1 MDSPTLSSLLTAA
14 AQVKYCVEQ
23 DRLSMV
29 TIQPTY
35 HITKVNF
42 MHTLKQCS
50 AITECLH
57 GYTDLHFSV
66 RYLTP
71 TRCISYQCCSF
82 RKKKHSLTAADQ
94 EAIVNQDY
102 SKFILWLYDKHYSN
116 GICIQSNLPFQKY
129 FPGRSLRR
137 FEQPHSQVPNQLT
150 VTYSTETG

>member
-1 MDSPTLSSLLTAA
+1 MSSPALELQMVIHIWNSETTFRRQIMNITIYHLLQKLLPHWGLYCMDSPTSSSLLTAA
-14 AQVKYCVEQ
+14 ARVKYCVER

-57 GYTDLHFSV
+57 GYTDLQLSV

-82 RKKKHSLTAADQ
+82 RKKKKTFINSSRLGG
-94 EAIVNQDY
+94 Y
-102 SKFILWLYDKHYSN
+102 SQPRL
-116 GICIQSNLPFQKY
+116 FQV
-129 FPGRSLRR
+129 
-137 FEQPHSQVPNQLT
+137 HT
-150 VTYSTETG
+150 VVVW

>member
-1 MDSPTLSSLLTAA
+1 MTLVPLNELTSTGTTNGNTHLKLRDNFQETDNEHYNIPPIYKSCYHTEVYTAWTHHHCWQLLP
-14 AQVKYCVEQ
+14 EW

-57 GYTDLHFSV
+57 GYTDLQFSV

-82 RKKKHSLTAADQ
+82 RKKTF
-94 EAIVNQDY
+94 VNSSRLGGY
-102 SKFILWLYDKHYSN
+102 SQPRL
-116 GICIQSNLPFQKY
+116 FQV
-129 FPGRSLRR
+129 
-137 FEQPHSQVPNQLT
+137 HT
-150 VTYSTETG
+150 VVVW